1 MSGIKEY
8 LREFNLD
15 FIIIEINEIHYQTL
29 GLTAIE
35 ESRWFASSK
44 KGWSFRVDPP
54 NPEMNI
60 QRHVTVARTKH
71 INAKSKQV
79 SWNQDLTRHDKK
91 TFNVNLSGMETA
103 KQIARQA
110 LNLQP
115 DDILEGIEPAGQ
127 LLYLIESIDNET
139 AESSIFK
146 PVYLRL
152 KK

>member
-1 MSGIKEY
+1 
-8 LREFNLD
+8 
-15 FIIIEINEIHYQTL
+15 
-29 GLTAIE
+29 
-35 ESRWFASSK
+35 
-44 KGWSFRVDPP
+44 
-54 NPEMNI
+54 
-60 QRHVTVARTKH
+60 
-71 INAKSKQV
+71 V

-103 KQIARQA
+103 KQIARRA

-127 LLYLIESIDNET
+127 LLYLIESIGNET
-139 AESSIFK
+139 AESLIFK